1 MYSAN
6 SLTMEKIALLD
17 TLKTLSQQEDVLS
30 VAREVSE
37 LRSRFEDVVLEED
50 RQFQIK
56 QLEAQE
62 KGETV
67 EEQPED
73 LIRQE
78 FYNLY
83 GEFREKRN
91 TAQRERKETE
101 EANLRRKR
109 SLIDRL
115 KVVIEKEENIGAALT
130 AYKEIHEQWKEVG
143 DIPRDKRQDMQSEYS
158 RLLETFFYHIKIYR
172 ELREHDLHRNQQ
184 LKLDVIKRIQALAAV
199 ENIKD
204 VEQSIKALQNE
215 WDETGPIG
223 NEEWENIK
231 NLYWDAVRA
240 AYTRIQSFYDEK
252 RTEIAENLEKK
263 KSIAQR
269 AAELVEQVKA
279 EVPKDWKE
287 VTDLLIG
294 LQNEWKTIG
303 FGPRK
308 ENEEIW
314 KEFRAS
320 CDAFFETKKSFF
332 DTIRSQFD
340 GVAEKKQALIQKLE
354 AIKTSTEW
362 KATSEKIVALQK
374 EWKTLGNAGHK
385 FEQKLWKEFRAACD
399 HFFNAKQAHF
409 SEQDQ
414 ALAGNLTAKN
424 ELIEKIKTTVLPED
438 KKEAL
443 ALLRDFAPA
452 FNAIGF
458 VPMKEKD
465 NVFQAYREALNGHYE
480 KLKLEGAE
488 QDRMMFQAKMDTM
501 KASPNADK
509 ALAREKSDL
518 NEKMN
523 QLKSDILQY
532 ENNLG
537 FFAKSKGADALR
549 KEVENKIAAAHRKI
563 EDIKNKIKLL
573 ASN

>member
-1 MYSAN
+1 
-6 SLTMEKIALLD
+6 MEKIALLD

-37 LRSRFEDVVLEED
+37 LRSRFEDVVIEED

-62 KGETV
+62 RGETV

-78 FYNLY
+78 FYNVY

-143 DIPRDKRQDMQSEYS
+143 DIPRDKRQDLQSEYS

-184 LKLDVIKRIQALAAV
+184 LKLDVIKRIQALAGV

-215 WDETGPIG
+215 WDETGPVG
-223 NEEWENIK
+223 NDDWENIK

-240 AYTRIQSFYDEK
+240 VYTRIQSFYDEK

-279 EVPKDWKE
+279 EVPKDWKT
-287 VTDLLIG
+287 VTDALIG

-308 ENEEIW
+308 ENEDIW

-340 GVAEKKQALIQKLE
+340 EVAEKKQALIQKIE

-362 KATSEKIVALQK
+362 KSTTEKIVALQK

-424 ELIEKIKTTVLPED
+424 ELIEKIKSTVLPED

-443 ALLRDFAPA
+443 ALLRDFAAA

-488 QDRMMFQAKMDTM
+488 QDRMMFQAKMDTL

>member
-1 MYSAN
+1 
-6 SLTMEKIALLD
+6 MEKIALLD

-30 VAREVSE
+30 VTREVSE

-101 EANLRRKR
+101 EANLRCKR

-143 DIPRDKRQDMQSEYS
+143 DIPRDKRQDLQSEYS

-240 AYTRIQSFYDEK
+240 AYTRIQGFYDEK
-252 RTEIAENLEKK
+252 RTEIAENLAKK

-287 VTDLLIG
+287 VTDVLIG

-424 ELIEKIKTTVLPED
+424 ELIEKIKSTVLPED

-443 ALLRDFAPA
+443 ALLRDFAAA

-465 NVFQAYREALNGHYE
+465 NVFQAYREALYGHYE

-549 KEVENKIAAAHRKI
+549 KDVENKIAAAHRKI

>member
-1 MYSAN
+1 
-6 SLTMEKIALLD
+6 MEKVALLES
-17 TLKTLSQQEDVLS
+17 LKTLSQQEDVLS

-37 LRSRFEDVVLEED
+37 LRSRFEDVVIEED

-62 KGETV
+62 RGETV

-73 LIRQE
+73 LIRNE
-78 FYNLY
+78 FYTLY

-143 DIPRDKRQDMQSEYS
+143 DIPREKRQDLQSEYS

-184 LKLDVIKRIQALAAV
+184 LKLDVIKRIQALAGV

-279 EVPKDWKE
+279 EVPKDWKA
-287 VTDLLIG
+287 VTDVLIG

-308 ENEEIW
+308 ENEDIW

-362 KATSEKIVALQK
+362 KSATEKIVALQK

-399 HFFNAKQAHF
+399 HFFDAKQAHF
-409 SEQDQ
+409 SEQDK

-424 ELIEKIKTTVLPED
+424 ELIETIKSTVLPED

-443 ALLRDFAPA
+443 ALLRDFAAA

-509 ALAREKSDL
+509 AMAREKADL

-523 QLKSDILQY
+523 QLKADILQY

-573 ASN
+573 AAN

>member
-1 MYSAN
+1 
-6 SLTMEKIALLD
+6 MEKIALLD

-37 LRSRFEDVVLEED
+37 LRSRFEDVVIEED

-62 KGETV
+62 KGEIV

-78 FYNLY
+78 FYNVY

-143 DIPRDKRQDMQSEYS
+143 DIPRDKRQDLQSEYS

-184 LKLDVIKRIQALAAV
+184 LKLDVIKRIQELAGV

-215 WDETGPIG
+215 WDETGPVG
-223 NEEWENIK
+223 NDDWENIK

-240 AYTRIQSFYDEK
+240 VYTRIQSFYDEK

-279 EVPKDWKE
+279 EVPKDWKI
-287 VTDLLIG
+287 VTDVLIG

-308 ENEEIW
+308 ENEDIW

-340 GVAEKKQALIQKLE
+340 EVAEKKQALIQKIE

-443 ALLRDFAPA
+443 ALLRDFAAA

-488 QDRMMFQAKMDTM
+488 QDRMMFQAKMDTL

-549 KEVENKIAAAHRKI
+549 KEVENKIATAHRKI

>member
-1 MYSAN
+1 
-6 SLTMEKIALLD
+6 MEKVALLES
-17 TLKTLSQQEDVLS
+17 LKTLSQQEDVLS

-37 LRSRFEDVVLEED
+37 LRSRFEDVVIEED

-62 KGETV
+62 RGETV

-73 LIRQE
+73 LIRNE
-78 FYNLY
+78 FYTLY

-143 DIPRDKRQDMQSEYS
+143 DIPREKRQDLQSEYS

-184 LKLDVIKRIQALAAV
+184 LKLDVIKRIQALADV

-279 EVPKDWKE
+279 EVPKDWKA
-287 VTDLLIG
+287 VTDVLIG

-308 ENEEIW
+308 ENEDIW

-354 AIKTSTEW
+354 DIKTSTEW
-362 KATSEKIVALQK
+362 KSATEKIVALQK

-399 HFFNAKQAHF
+399 YFFDAKQAHF
-409 SEQDQ
+409 SEQDK

-424 ELIEKIKTTVLPED
+424 ELIETIKSTVLPED

-443 ALLRDFAPA
+443 ALLRDFAAA

-509 ALAREKSDL
+509 AMAREKADL

-549 KEVENKIAAAHRKI
+549 KEVENKIATAHRKI

-573 ASN
+573 AAN

>member
-1 MYSAN
+1 
-6 SLTMEKIALLD
+6 MEKVALLES
-17 TLKTLSQQEDVLS
+17 LKTLSQQEDVLS

-37 LRSRFEDVVLEED
+37 LRSRFEDVVIEED
-50 RQFQIK
+50 RQFQVK
-56 QLEAQE
+56 QLEAKEQ
-62 KGETV
+62 GETV

-73 LIRQE
+73 LIRNE
-78 FYNLY
+78 FYTLY

-143 DIPRDKRQDMQSEYS
+143 DIPREKRQDLQSEYS

-184 LKLDVIKRIQALAAV
+184 LKLDVIKRIQALADV

-279 EVPKDWKE
+279 EVPKDWKA
-287 VTDLLIG
+287 VTDVLIG

-308 ENEEIW
+308 ENEDIW

-354 AIKTSTEW
+354 DIKTSTEW
-362 KATSEKIVALQK
+362 KSATEKIVALQK

-399 HFFNAKQAHF
+399 HFFDAKQAHF
-409 SEQDQ
+409 SEQDK

-424 ELIEKIKTTVLPED
+424 ELIETIKSTVLPED

-443 ALLRDFAPA
+443 ALLRDFAAA

-509 ALAREKSDL
+509 AMAREKADL

-523 QLKSDILQY
+523 QLKADILQY

-573 ASN
+573 AAN

>member
-1 MYSAN
+1 
-6 SLTMEKIALLD
+6 MEKVALLES
-17 TLKTLSQQEDVLS
+17 LKTLSQQEDVLS

-37 LRSRFEDVVLEED
+37 LRSRFEDVVIEED

-62 KGETV
+62 RGETV

-73 LIRQE
+73 LIRNE
-78 FYNLY
+78 FYTLY

-143 DIPRDKRQDMQSEYS
+143 DIPREKRQDLQSEYS

-184 LKLDVIKRIQALAAV
+184 LKLDVIKRIQALADV

-279 EVPKDWKE
+279 EVPKDWKA
-287 VTDLLIG
+287 VTDVLIG

-308 ENEEIW
+308 ENEDIW

-362 KATSEKIVALQK
+362 KSATEKIVALQK

-399 HFFNAKQAHF
+399 YFFDAKQAHF
-409 SEQDQ
+409 SEQDK

-424 ELIEKIKTTVLPED
+424 ELIETIKSTVLPED

-443 ALLRDFAPA
+443 ALLRDFAAA

-465 NVFQAYREALNGHYE
+465 HVFQAYREALNGHYE

-509 ALAREKSDL
+509 AMAREKADL

-523 QLKSDILQY
+523 QLKADILQY

-573 ASN
+573 AAN

>member
-1 MYSAN
+1 
-6 SLTMEKIALLD
+6 MEKIALLD

-37 LRSRFEDVVLEED
+37 LRSRFEDVIIEED

-62 KGETV
+62 RGETV
-67 EEQPED
+67 EEQLED

-78 FYNLY
+78 FYNVY

-252 RTEIAENLEKK
+252 RTEIAENLAKK
-263 KSIAQR
+263 KSIHQSLLSNLW
-269 AAELVEQVKA
+269 EL
-279 EVPKDWKE
+279 
-287 VTDLLIG
+287 LL
-294 LQNEWKTIG
+294 
-303 FGPRK
+303 
-308 ENEEIW
+308 
-314 KEFRAS
+314 
-320 CDAFFETKKSFF
+320 
-332 DTIRSQFD
+332 
-340 GVAEKKQALIQKLE
+340 
-354 AIKTSTEW
+354 
-362 KATSEKIVALQK
+362 
-374 EWKTLGNAGHK
+374 
-385 FEQKLWKEFRAACD
+385 
-399 HFFNAKQAHF
+399 
-409 SEQDQ
+409 
-414 ALAGNLTAKN
+414 
-424 ELIEKIKTTVLPED
+424 
-438 KKEAL
+438 
-443 ALLRDFAPA
+443 
-452 FNAIGF
+452 
-458 VPMKEKD
+458 
-465 NVFQAYREALNGHYE
+465 
-480 KLKLEGAE
+480 
-488 QDRMMFQAKMDTM
+488 
-501 KASPNADK
+501 
-509 ALAREKSDL
+509 
-518 NEKMN
+518 
-523 QLKSDILQY
+523 
-532 ENNLG
+532 
-537 FFAKSKGADALR
+537 
-549 KEVENKIAAAHRKI
+549 
-563 EDIKNKIKLL
+563 
-573 ASN
+573 

>member
-1 MYSAN
+1 
-6 SLTMEKIALLD
+6 MEKVALLEF
-17 TLKTLSQQEDVLS
+17 LKTLSQQEDVLS

-37 LRSRFEDVVLEED
+37 LRSRFEDVVIEED

-62 KGETV
+62 RGETV

-73 LIRQE
+73 LIRNE
-78 FYNLY
+78 FYTLY

-143 DIPRDKRQDMQSEYS
+143 DIPREKRQDLQSEYS

-184 LKLDVIKRIQALAAV
+184 LKLDVIKRIQALADV

-252 RTEIAENLEKK
+252 RIEIAENLEKK

-279 EVPKDWKE
+279 EVPKDWKA
-287 VTDLLIG
+287 VTDVLIG

-308 ENEEIW
+308 ENEDIW

-354 AIKTSTEW
+354 DIKTSTEW
-362 KATSEKIVALQK
+362 KSATEKIVALQK

-399 HFFNAKQAHF
+399 YFFDAKQAHF
-409 SEQDQ
+409 SEQDK

-424 ELIEKIKTTVLPED
+424 ELIETIKSTVLPED

-443 ALLRDFAPA
+443 ALLRDFAAA

-509 ALAREKSDL
+509 AMAREKADL

-523 QLKSDILQY
+523 QLKADILQY

-549 KEVENKIAAAHRKI
+549 KEVENKIATAHRKI

-573 ASN
+573 AAN

>member
-1 MYSAN
+1 
-6 SLTMEKIALLD
+6 MEKVALLES
-17 TLKTLSQQEDVLS
+17 LKTLSQQEDVLS

-37 LRSRFEDVVLEED
+37 LRSRFEDVVIEED

-62 KGETV
+62 RGETV

-73 LIRQE
+73 LIRNE
-78 FYNLY
+78 FYTLY

-143 DIPRDKRQDMQSEYS
+143 DIPREKRQDLQSEYS

-184 LKLDVIKRIQALAAV
+184 LKLDVIKRIQALAGV

-279 EVPKDWKE
+279 EVPKDWKA
-287 VTDLLIG
+287 VTDVLIG

-308 ENEEIW
+308 ENEDIW

-332 DTIRSQFD
+332 DTIRSEFD
-340 GVAEKKQALIQKLE
+340 GVAEKKQALILKLE

-362 KATSEKIVALQK
+362 KSATEKIVALQK

-385 FEQKLWKEFRAACD
+385 FEQKLWKEFRSACD
-399 HFFNAKQAHF
+399 HFFDAKQAHF
-409 SEQDQ
+409 SEQDK

-424 ELIEKIKTTVLPED
+424 ELIETIKSTVLPED

-443 ALLRDFAPA
+443 ALLRDFAAA

-509 ALAREKSDL
+509 AMAREKADL

-573 ASN
+573 AAN

>member
-1 MYSAN
+1 
-6 SLTMEKIALLD
+6 MEKVALLES
-17 TLKTLSQQEDVLS
+17 LKTLSQQEDVLS

-37 LRSRFEDVVLEED
+37 LRSRFEDVVIEED

-62 KGETV
+62 RGETV

-73 LIRQE
+73 LIRNE
-78 FYNLY
+78 FYTLY

-143 DIPRDKRQDMQSEYS
+143 DIPREKRQDLQSEYS

-184 LKLDVIKRIQALAAV
+184 LKLDVIKRIQALADV

-279 EVPKDWKE
+279 EVPKDWKA
-287 VTDLLIG
+287 VTDVLIG
-294 LQNEWKTIG
+294 LQNEWKTIS

-308 ENEEIW
+308 ENEDIW

-354 AIKTSTEW
+354 DIKTSTEW
-362 KATSEKIVALQK
+362 KSATEKIVSLQK

-399 HFFNAKQAHF
+399 HFFDAKQAHF
-409 SEQDQ
+409 SEQDK

-424 ELIEKIKTTVLPED
+424 ELIETIKSTVLPED

-443 ALLRDFAPA
+443 ALLRDFAAA

-509 ALAREKSDL
+509 AMAREKADL

-523 QLKSDILQY
+523 QLKADILQY

-573 ASN
+573 AAN

>member
-1 MYSAN
+1 
-6 SLTMEKIALLD
+6 MEKVALLES
-17 TLKTLSQQEDVLS
+17 LKTLSQQEDVLS

-37 LRSRFEDVVLEED
+37 LRSRFEDVVIEED

-62 KGETV
+62 RGETV

-73 LIRQE
+73 LIRNE
-78 FYNLY
+78 FYTLY

-143 DIPRDKRQDMQSEYS
+143 DIPREKRQDLQSEYS

-184 LKLDVIKRIQALAAV
+184 LKLDVIKRIQALAGV

-279 EVPKDWKE
+279 EVPKDWKA
-287 VTDLLIG
+287 VTDVLIG

-308 ENEEIW
+308 ENEDIW

-332 DTIRSQFD
+332 DTIRSEFD
-340 GVAEKKQALIQKLE
+340 GVAEKKQALILKLE

-362 KATSEKIVALQK
+362 KSATEKIVALQK

-399 HFFNAKQAHF
+399 HFFDAKQAHF
-409 SEQDQ
+409 SEQDK

-424 ELIEKIKTTVLPED
+424 ELIETIKSTVLPED

-443 ALLRDFAPA
+443 ALLRDFAAA

-458 VPMKEKD
+458 VPMNEKD

-509 ALAREKSDL
+509 AMAREKADL

-573 ASN
+573 AAN

>member
-1 MYSAN
+1 
-6 SLTMEKIALLD
+6 MEKVALLES
-17 TLKTLSQQEDVLS
+17 LKTLSQQEDVLS

-37 LRSRFEDVVLEED
+37 LRSRFEDVVIEED

-62 KGETV
+62 RGETV

-73 LIRQE
+73 LIRNE
-78 FYNLY
+78 FYSLY
-83 GEFREKRN
+83 GEFLEKRN

-143 DIPRDKRQDMQSEYS
+143 DIPREKRQDLQSEYS

-184 LKLDVIKRIQALAAV
+184 LKLDVIKRIQALAGV

-204 VEQSIKALQNE
+204 LEQSIKALQNE
-215 WDETGPIG
+215 WDETGPVG
-223 NEEWENIK
+223 NEDWENIK

-279 EVPKDWKE
+279 EVPKDWKA
-287 VTDLLIG
+287 VTDVLIG

-308 ENEEIW
+308 ENEDIW

-320 CDAFFETKKSFF
+320 CDAFFEAKKSFF

-354 AIKTSTEW
+354 DIKTSTEW
-362 KATSEKIVALQK
+362 KSATEKIVALQK

-399 HFFNAKQAHF
+399 YFFDAKQAHF
-409 SEQDQ
+409 SEQDK

-424 ELIEKIKTTVLPED
+424 ELIETIKSTVLPED

-443 ALLRDFAPA
+443 ALLRDFAAA

-509 ALAREKSDL
+509 VMAREKADL

-523 QLKSDILQY
+523 QLKADILQY

-573 ASN
+573 AAN

>member
-1 MYSAN
+1 
-6 SLTMEKIALLD
+6 MEKVALLES
-17 TLKTLSQQEDVLS
+17 LKTLSQQEDVLS

-37 LRSRFEDVVLEED
+37 LRSRFEDVVIEED

-62 KGETV
+62 RGETV

-73 LIRQE
+73 LIRNE
-78 FYNLY
+78 FYSLY

-143 DIPRDKRQDMQSEYS
+143 DIPREKRQDLQSEYS

-184 LKLDVIKRIQALAAV
+184 LKLDVIKRIQALADV

-223 NEEWENIK
+223 NDEWENIK

-279 EVPKDWKE
+279 EVPKDWKA
-287 VTDLLIG
+287 VTDVLIG

-308 ENEEIW
+308 ENEDIW

-354 AIKTSTEW
+354 DIKTSTEW
-362 KATSEKIVALQK
+362 KSATEKIVALQK

-399 HFFNAKQAHF
+399 HFFDAKQAHF
-409 SEQDQ
+409 SEQDK

-424 ELIEKIKTTVLPED
+424 ELIETIKSTVLPED

-443 ALLRDFAPA
+443 ALLRDFAAA

-509 ALAREKSDL
+509 AMAREKADL

-523 QLKSDILQY
+523 KLKADILQY

-573 ASN
+573 AAN

>member
-1 MYSAN
+1 
-6 SLTMEKIALLD
+6 MEKVALLES
-17 TLKTLSQQEDVLS
+17 LKTLSQQEDVLS

-37 LRSRFEDVVLEED
+37 LRSRFEDVVIEED
-50 RQFQIK
+50 RQFQVK
-56 QLEAQE
+56 QLEAKEQ
-62 KGETV
+62 GETV

-73 LIRQE
+73 LIRNE
-78 FYNLY
+78 FYTLY

-143 DIPRDKRQDMQSEYS
+143 DIPREKRQDLQSEYS

-184 LKLDVIKRIQALAAV
+184 LKLDVIKRIQALAGV

-223 NEEWENIK
+223 NDEWENIK

-279 EVPKDWKE
+279 EVPKDWKA
-287 VTDLLIG
+287 VTDVLIG

-308 ENEEIW
+308 ENEDIW

-354 AIKTSTEW
+354 TIKTSTEW
-362 KATSEKIVALQK
+362 KSASEKIVALQK

-399 HFFNAKQAHF
+399 HFFDAKQTHF
-409 SEQDQ
+409 SEQDK
-414 ALAGNLTAKN
+414 ALAGNLTAKQ

-443 ALLRDFAPA
+443 ALLRDFAAA
-452 FNAIGF
+452 FNEIGF

-465 NVFQAYREALNGHYE
+465 NVFQAYKEALDGHYQ
-480 KLKLEGAE
+480 KLKLDGAE
-488 QDRMMFQAKMDTM
+488 KDRVFFQAKMDTM

-509 ALAREKSDL
+509 AMAREKADL

-549 KEVENKIAAAHRKI
+549 KEVENKIAATHKKI
-563 EDIKNKIKLL
+563 EDIKTKIKLL
-573 ASN
+573 AAN

>member
-1 MYSAN
+1 
-6 SLTMEKIALLD
+6 MEKVALLES
-17 TLKTLSQQEDVLS
+17 LKTLSQQEDVLS

-37 LRSRFEDVVLEED
+37 LRSRFEDVVIEED

-62 KGETV
+62 RGETV

-73 LIRQE
+73 LIRNE
-78 FYNLY
+78 FYTLY

-143 DIPRDKRQDMQSEYS
+143 DIPREKRQDLQSEYS

-184 LKLDVIKRIQALAAV
+184 LKLDVIKRIQALAGV

-223 NEEWENIK
+223 NDEWENIK

-279 EVPKDWKE
+279 EVPKDWKA
-287 VTDLLIG
+287 VTDVLIG

-308 ENEEIW
+308 ENEDIW

-354 AIKTSTEW
+354 DIKTSTEW
-362 KATSEKIVALQK
+362 KSATEKIVALQK

-399 HFFNAKQAHF
+399 HFFDAKQAHF
-409 SEQDQ
+409 SEQDK

-424 ELIEKIKTTVLPED
+424 ELIETIKSTVLPED

-443 ALLRDFAPA
+443 ALLRDFAAA

-509 ALAREKSDL
+509 AMAREKADL

-523 QLKSDILQY
+523 QLKADILQY

-573 ASN
+573 AAN

>member
-1 MYSAN
+1 
-6 SLTMEKIALLD
+6 MEKVALLES
-17 TLKTLSQQEDVLS
+17 LKTLSQQEDVLS

-37 LRSRFEDVVLEED
+37 LRSRFEDVVIEED

-62 KGETV
+62 RGETV

-73 LIRQE
+73 LIRNE
-78 FYNLY
+78 FYTLY

-143 DIPRDKRQDMQSEYS
+143 DIPREKRQDLQSEYS

-184 LKLDVIKRIQALAAV
+184 LKLDVIKRIQALADV

-279 EVPKDWKE
+279 EVPKDWKA
-287 VTDLLIG
+287 VTDVLIG

-308 ENEEIW
+308 ENEDIW

-354 AIKTSTEW
+354 DIKTSTEW
-362 KATSEKIVALQK
+362 KSATEKIVALQK

-399 HFFNAKQAHF
+399 HFFDAKQAHF
-409 SEQDQ
+409 SEQDK

-424 ELIEKIKTTVLPED
+424 QLIETIKSTVLPED

-443 ALLRDFAPA
+443 ALLRDFAAA

-509 ALAREKSDL
+509 AMAREKADL

-523 QLKSDILQY
+523 QLKADILQY

-573 ASN
+573 AAN

>member
-1 MYSAN
+1 
-6 SLTMEKIALLD
+6 MEKIALLD

-37 LRSRFEDVVLEED
+37 LRSRFEDVIIEED

-62 KGETV
+62 RGETA

-78 FYNLY
+78 FYNVY

-184 LKLDVIKRIQALAAV
+184 LKLDVIKRIQALAGV

-443 ALLRDFAPA
+443 ALLRDFAAA

-523 QLKSDILQY
+523 QLKSDILHY

>member
-1 MYSAN
+1 
-6 SLTMEKIALLD
+6 MEKVALLES
-17 TLKTLSQQEDVLS
+17 LKTLSQQEDVLS

-37 LRSRFEDVVLEED
+37 LRSRFEDVVIEED

-62 KGETV
+62 RGETV

-73 LIRQE
+73 LIRNE
-78 FYNLY
+78 FYTLY

-115 KVVIEKEENIGAALT
+115 KVVIEKEENIGVALT

-143 DIPRDKRQDMQSEYS
+143 DVPREKRQDLQSEYS

-184 LKLDVIKRIQALAAV
+184 LKLDVIKRIQALAGV

-279 EVPKDWKE
+279 EVPKDWKA
-287 VTDLLIG
+287 VTDVLIG

-308 ENEEIW
+308 ENEDIW

-354 AIKTSTEW
+354 TIKTSTEW
-362 KATSEKIVALQK
+362 KSATEKIVALQK

-399 HFFNAKQAHF
+399 YFFDAKQAHF
-409 SEQDQ
+409 SEQDK

-424 ELIEKIKTTVLPED
+424 ELIETIKSTVLPED

-443 ALLRDFAPA
+443 ALLRDFATA

-488 QDRMMFQAKMDTM
+488 QDSMMFQAKMDTM

-509 ALAREKSDL
+509 AMAREKADL

-523 QLKSDILQY
+523 QLKADILQY

-573 ASN
+573 AAN

>member
-1 MYSAN
+1 
-6 SLTMEKIALLD
+6 MEKVALLES
-17 TLKTLSQQEDVLS
+17 LKTLSQQEDVLS

-37 LRSRFEDVVLEED
+37 LRSRFEDVVIEED

-62 KGETV
+62 RGETV

-73 LIRQE
+73 LIRNE
-78 FYNLY
+78 FYTLY

-143 DIPRDKRQDMQSEYS
+143 DIPREKRQDLQSEYS

-184 LKLDVIKRIQALAAV
+184 LKLDVIKRIQALAGV

-279 EVPKDWKE
+279 EVPKDWKA
-287 VTDLLIG
+287 VTDVLIG

-308 ENEEIW
+308 ENEDIW

-332 DTIRSQFD
+332 DTIRSEFD

-354 AIKTSTEW
+354 DIKTSTEW
-362 KATSEKIVALQK
+362 KSATEKIVALQK

-399 HFFNAKQAHF
+399 HFFDAKQAHF
-409 SEQDQ
+409 SEQDK

-424 ELIEKIKTTVLPED
+424 ELIETIKSTVLPED

-443 ALLRDFAPA
+443 ALLRDFAAA

-509 ALAREKSDL
+509 AMAREKADL

-573 ASN
+573 AAN

>member
-1 MYSAN
+1 
-6 SLTMEKIALLD
+6 
-17 TLKTLSQQEDVLS
+17 LSQQEDVLS

-252 RTEIAENLEKK
+252 RTEIAENLAKK

-362 KATSEKIVALQK
+362 KATSEKIVSLQK

-443 ALLRDFAPA
+443 ALLRDFAAA

>member
-1 MYSAN
+1 
-6 SLTMEKIALLD
+6 MEKIALLD

-78 FYNLY
+78 FYSLY

-184 LKLDVIKRIQALAAV
+184 LKLAVINRIQALAAV

-279 EVPKDWKE
+279 EIPKDWKT
-287 VTDLLIG
+287 VTDGLIA

-308 ENEEIW
+308 ENEDVW

-332 DTIRSQFD
+332 DTIRSEFD
-340 GVAEKKQALIQKLE
+340 GIAAKKQALIQRLE
-354 AIKTSTEW
+354 TLKTSTEW
-362 KATSEKIVALQK
+362 KATSEKIVAIQK
-374 EWKTLGNAGHK
+374 EWKTLGSAGHK

-399 HFFNAKQAHF
+399 HFFNAKQAYF

-424 ELIEKIKTTVLPED
+424 ELTAKITATILPTD

-443 ALLRDFAPA
+443 ALLRDFAA
-452 FNAIGF
+452 EFNAIGF

-465 NVFQAYREALNGHYE
+465 AVYNAYREALNSHYE
-480 KLKLEGAE
+480 ALKLEGAE
-488 QDRMMFQAKMDTM
+488 QDRVFFQAKMDTM

-549 KEVENKIAAAHRKI
+549 KEVENKIAAAHGKI

-573 ASN
+573 ALN

>member
-1 MYSAN
+1 
-6 SLTMEKIALLD
+6 MEKVALLES
-17 TLKTLSQQEDVLS
+17 LKTLSQQEDVLS

-37 LRSRFEDVVLEED
+37 LRSRFEDVVIEED

-62 KGETV
+62 RGETL

-73 LIRQE
+73 LIRNE
-78 FYNLY
+78 FYSLY

-143 DIPRDKRQDMQSEYS
+143 DIPREKRQDLQSEYS

-184 LKLDVIKRIQALAAV
+184 LKLDVIKRIQALADV

-279 EVPKDWKE
+279 EVPKDWKA
-287 VTDLLIG
+287 VTDVLIG

-308 ENEEIW
+308 ENEDIW

-354 AIKTSTEW
+354 TIKTSTEW
-362 KATSEKIVALQK
+362 KSATEKIVSLQK

-399 HFFNAKQAHF
+399 YFFDAKQAHF
-409 SEQDQ
+409 SEQDK

-424 ELIEKIKTTVLPED
+424 ELIETIKSTVLPED

-443 ALLRDFAPA
+443 ALLRDFAAA

-509 ALAREKSDL
+509 AMAREKADL

-523 QLKSDILQY
+523 QLKTDILQY

-573 ASN
+573 AAN

>member
-1 MYSAN
+1 
-6 SLTMEKIALLD
+6 MEKVALLES
-17 TLKTLSQQEDVLS
+17 LKTLSQQEDVLS

-37 LRSRFEDVVLEED
+37 LRSRFEDVVIEED

-62 KGETV
+62 RGETV

-73 LIRQE
+73 LIRNE
-78 FYNLY
+78 FYTLY

-143 DIPRDKRQDMQSEYS
+143 DIPREKRQDLQSEYS

-184 LKLDVIKRIQALAAV
+184 LKLDVIKRIQALADV

-215 WDETGPIG
+215 WDETGPVG
-223 NEEWENIK
+223 NEDWENIK

-279 EVPKDWKE
+279 EVPKDWKA
-287 VTDLLIG
+287 VTDVLIG

-308 ENEEIW
+308 ENEDIW

-354 AIKTSTEW
+354 DIKTSTEW
-362 KATSEKIVALQK
+362 KSATEKIVALQK

-399 HFFNAKQAHF
+399 HFFDAKQAHF
-409 SEQDQ
+409 SEQDK

-424 ELIEKIKTTVLPED
+424 ELIETIKSTVLPED

-443 ALLRDFAPA
+443 ALLRDFAAA

-509 ALAREKSDL
+509 AMAREKADL

-523 QLKSDILQY
+523 QLKADILQY

-573 ASN
+573 AAN

>member
-1 MYSAN
+1 
-6 SLTMEKIALLD
+6 MEKVALLES
-17 TLKTLSQQEDVLS
+17 LKTLSQQEDVLS

-37 LRSRFEDVVLEED
+37 LRSRFEDVVIEED

-62 KGETV
+62 RGETV

-73 LIRQE
+73 LIRNE
-78 FYNLY
+78 FYTLY

-143 DIPRDKRQDMQSEYS
+143 DIPREKRQDLQSEYS

-184 LKLDVIKRIQALAAV
+184 LKLDVIKRIQALADV

-279 EVPKDWKE
+279 EVPKDWKA
-287 VTDLLIG
+287 VTDVLIG

-308 ENEEIW
+308 ENEDIW

-362 KATSEKIVALQK
+362 KSATEKIVALQK

-399 HFFNAKQAHF
+399 YFFDAKQAHF
-409 SEQDQ
+409 SEQDK

-424 ELIEKIKTTVLPED
+424 ELIETIKSTILPED

-443 ALLRDFAPA
+443 ALLRDFAAA

-509 ALAREKSDL
+509 AMAREKADL

-523 QLKSDILQY
+523 QLKADILQY

-573 ASN
+573 AAN

>member
-1 MYSAN
+1 
-6 SLTMEKIALLD
+6 MEKVALLES
-17 TLKTLSQQEDVLS
+17 LKTLSQQEDVLS

-37 LRSRFEDVVLEED
+37 LRSRFEDVVIEED

-62 KGETV
+62 RGETV

-73 LIRQE
+73 LIRNE
-78 FYNLY
+78 FYTLY

-143 DIPRDKRQDMQSEYS
+143 DIPREKRQDLQSEYS

-184 LKLDVIKRIQALAAV
+184 LKLDVIKRIQALADV

-252 RTEIAENLEKK
+252 RIEIAENLEKK

-279 EVPKDWKE
+279 EVPKDWKA
-287 VTDLLIG
+287 VTDVLIG

-308 ENEEIW
+308 ENEDIW

-354 AIKTSTEW
+354 DIKTSTEW
-362 KATSEKIVALQK
+362 KSATEKIVALQK

-399 HFFNAKQAHF
+399 YFFDAKQAHF
-409 SEQDQ
+409 SEQDK

-424 ELIEKIKTTVLPED
+424 ELIETIKSTVLPED

-443 ALLRDFAPA
+443 ALLRDFAAA

-509 ALAREKSDL
+509 AMAREKADL

-549 KEVENKIAAAHRKI
+549 KEVENKIATAHRKI

-573 ASN
+573 AAN

>member
-1 MYSAN
+1 
-6 SLTMEKIALLD
+6 MEKIALLD

-443 ALLRDFAPA
+443 ALLRDFAAA

>member
-1 MYSAN
+1 
-6 SLTMEKIALLD
+6 MEKVALLES
-17 TLKTLSQQEDVLS
+17 LKTLSQQEDVLS

-37 LRSRFEDVVLEED
+37 LRSRFEDVVIEED

-62 KGETV
+62 RGETV

-73 LIRQE
+73 LIRNE
-78 FYNLY
+78 FYSLY

-143 DIPRDKRQDMQSEYS
+143 DIPREKRQDLQSEYS

-184 LKLDVIKRIQALAAV
+184 LKLDVIKRIQALVGV

-279 EVPKDWKE
+279 EVPKDWKA
-287 VTDLLIG
+287 VTDVLIG

-308 ENEEIW
+308 ENEDIW

-354 AIKTSTEW
+354 DIKTSTEW
-362 KATSEKIVALQK
+362 KSATEKIVALQK

-399 HFFNAKQAHF
+399 HFFDAKQAHF
-409 SEQDQ
+409 SEQDK

-424 ELIEKIKTTVLPED
+424 ELIETIKSTVLPED

-443 ALLRDFAPA
+443 ALLRDFAAA

-509 ALAREKSDL
+509 AMAREKADL

-523 QLKSDILQY
+523 QLKADILQY

-573 ASN
+573 AAN

>member
-1 MYSAN
+1 
-6 SLTMEKIALLD
+6 MEKVALLES
-17 TLKTLSQQEDVLS
+17 LKTLSQQEDVLS

-37 LRSRFEDVVLEED
+37 LRSRFEDVVIEED

-62 KGETV
+62 RGETV

-73 LIRQE
+73 LIRNE
-78 FYNLY
+78 FYTLY

-143 DIPRDKRQDMQSEYS
+143 DIPREKRQDLQSEYS

-184 LKLDVIKRIQALAAV
+184 LKLDVIKRIQALADV

-252 RTEIAENLEKK
+252 RIEIAENLEKK

-279 EVPKDWKE
+279 EVPKDWKA
-287 VTDLLIG
+287 VTDVLIG

-308 ENEEIW
+308 ENEDIW

-354 AIKTSTEW
+354 DIKTSTEW
-362 KATSEKIVALQK
+362 KSATEKIVALQK

-399 HFFNAKQAHF
+399 YFFDAKQAHF
-409 SEQDQ
+409 SEQDK

-424 ELIEKIKTTVLPED
+424 ELIETIKSTVLPED

-443 ALLRDFAPA
+443 ALLRDFAAA

-509 ALAREKSDL
+509 AMAREKADL

-523 QLKSDILQY
+523 QLKADILQY

-549 KEVENKIAAAHRKI
+549 KEVENKIATAHRKI

-573 ASN
+573 AAN

>member
-1 MYSAN
+1 
-6 SLTMEKIALLD
+6 MEKVALLES
-17 TLKTLSQQEDVLS
+17 LKTLSQQEDVLS

-37 LRSRFEDVVLEED
+37 LRSRFEDVVIEED

-62 KGETV
+62 RGETV

-73 LIRQE
+73 LIRNE
-78 FYNLY
+78 FYTLY

-143 DIPRDKRQDMQSEYS
+143 DIPREKRLDLQSEYS

-184 LKLDVIKRIQALAAV
+184 LKLDVIKRIQALAGV

-279 EVPKDWKE
+279 EVPKDWKA
-287 VTDLLIG
+287 VTDVLIG

-308 ENEEIW
+308 ENEDIW

-332 DTIRSQFD
+332 DTIRSEFD

-354 AIKTSTEW
+354 DIKTSTEW
-362 KATSEKIVALQK
+362 KSATEKIVALQK

-399 HFFNAKQAHF
+399 HFFDAKQAHF
-409 SEQDQ
+409 SEQDK

-424 ELIEKIKTTVLPED
+424 ELIETIKSTVLPED

-443 ALLRDFAPA
+443 ALLRDFAAA

-509 ALAREKSDL
+509 AMAREKADL

-573 ASN
+573 AAN

>member
-1 MYSAN
+1 
-6 SLTMEKIALLD
+6 MEKVALLES
-17 TLKTLSQQEDVLS
+17 LKTLSQQEDVLS

-37 LRSRFEDVVLEED
+37 LRSRFEDVVIEED

-62 KGETV
+62 RGETV

-73 LIRQE
+73 LIRNE
-78 FYNLY
+78 FYTLY

-143 DIPRDKRQDMQSEYS
+143 DIPREKRQDLQSEYS

-184 LKLDVIKRIQALAAV
+184 LKLDVIKRIQALADV

-279 EVPKDWKE
+279 EVPKDWKA
-287 VTDLLIG
+287 VTDVLIG

-308 ENEEIW
+308 ENEDIW

-354 AIKTSTEW
+354 DIKTSTEW
-362 KATSEKIVALQK
+362 KSATEKIVALQK

-409 SEQDQ
+409 SEQDK

-424 ELIEKIKTTVLPED
+424 ELIETIKSTVLPED

-443 ALLRDFAPA
+443 ALLRDFAAA

-509 ALAREKSDL
+509 AMAREKADL

-523 QLKSDILQY
+523 QLKADILQY

-573 ASN
+573 AAN

>member
-1 MYSAN
+1 
-6 SLTMEKIALLD
+6 MEKVALLES
-17 TLKTLSQQEDVLS
+17 LKTLSQQEDVLS

-37 LRSRFEDVVLEED
+37 LRSRFEDVVIEED

-62 KGETV
+62 RGETV

-73 LIRQE
+73 LIRNE
-78 FYNLY
+78 FYTLY

-101 EANLRRKR
+101 EVNLRRKR

-143 DIPRDKRQDMQSEYS
+143 DIPREKRQDLQSEYS

-184 LKLDVIKRIQALAAV
+184 LKLDVIKRIQALADV

-279 EVPKDWKE
+279 EVPKDWKA
-287 VTDLLIG
+287 VTDVLIG

-308 ENEEIW
+308 ENEDIW

-354 AIKTSTEW
+354 DIKTSTEW
-362 KATSEKIVALQK
+362 KSATEKIVALQK

-399 HFFNAKQAHF
+399 YFFDAKQAHF
-409 SEQDQ
+409 SEQDK

-424 ELIEKIKTTVLPED
+424 ELIETIKSTVLPED

-443 ALLRDFAPA
+443 ALLRDFAAA

-509 ALAREKSDL
+509 AMAREKADL

-523 QLKSDILQY
+523 QLKADILQY

-573 ASN
+573 AAN

>member
-1 MYSAN
+1 
-6 SLTMEKIALLD
+6 MEKVALLES
-17 TLKTLSQQEDVLS
+17 LKTLSQQEDVLS

-37 LRSRFEDVVLEED
+37 LRSRFEDVVIEED

-62 KGETV
+62 RGETV

-73 LIRQE
+73 LIRNE
-78 FYNLY
+78 FYTLY

-143 DIPRDKRQDMQSEYS
+143 DIPREKRQDLQSEYS

-184 LKLDVIKRIQALAAV
+184 LKLDVIKRIQALAGV

-279 EVPKDWKE
+279 EVPKDWKA
-287 VTDLLIG
+287 VTDVLIG

-308 ENEEIW
+308 ENEDIW

-362 KATSEKIVALQK
+362 KSATEKIVALQK

-385 FEQKLWKEFRAACD
+385 YEQKLWKEFRAACD
-399 HFFNAKQAHF
+399 YFFDAKQAHF
-409 SEQDQ
+409 SEQDK

-424 ELIEKIKTTVLPED
+424 ELIETIKSTVLPED

-443 ALLRDFAPA
+443 ALLRDFAAA

-509 ALAREKSDL
+509 AMAREKADL

-523 QLKSDILQY
+523 QLKADILQY

-573 ASN
+573 AAN

>member
-1 MYSAN
+1 
-6 SLTMEKIALLD
+6 MEKIALLD
-17 TLKTLSQQEDVLS
+17 TLKSLSQQEDVLS

-37 LRSRFEDVVLEED
+37 LRSRFEDVVIEED

-62 KGETV
+62 RGETV

-78 FYNLY
+78 FYNVY

-143 DIPRDKRQDMQSEYS
+143 DIPRDKRQDVQSEYS

-240 AYTRIQSFYDEK
+240 AYTRIQGFYDEK
-252 RTEIAENLEKK
+252 RTEIAENLAKK

-362 KATSEKIVALQK
+362 KTTSEKIVSLQK

-443 ALLRDFAPA
+443 ALLRDFAAA

-509 ALAREKSDL
+509 AMAREKSDL

>member
-1 MYSAN
+1 
-6 SLTMEKIALLD
+6 MEKVALLES
-17 TLKTLSQQEDVLS
+17 LKTLSQQEDVLS

-37 LRSRFEDVVLEED
+37 LRSRFEDVVIEED

-62 KGETV
+62 RGETV

-73 LIRQE
+73 LIRNE
-78 FYNLY
+78 FYTLY

-143 DIPRDKRQDMQSEYS
+143 DIPREKRQDLQSEYS

-184 LKLDVIKRIQALAAV
+184 LKLDVIKRIQALADV

-204 VEQSIKALQNE
+204 IEQSIKALQNE

-279 EVPKDWKE
+279 EVPKDWKA
-287 VTDLLIG
+287 VTDVLIG

-308 ENEEIW
+308 ENEDIW

-354 AIKTSTEW
+354 DIKTSTEW
-362 KATSEKIVALQK
+362 KSATEKIVALQK

-399 HFFNAKQAHF
+399 HFFDAKQAHF
-409 SEQDQ
+409 SEQDK

-424 ELIEKIKTTVLPED
+424 ELIETIKSTVLPED

-443 ALLRDFAPA
+443 ALLRDFAAA

-509 ALAREKSDL
+509 AMAREKADL

-523 QLKSDILQY
+523 QLKADILQY

-573 ASN
+573 AAN

>member
-1 MYSAN
+1 
-6 SLTMEKIALLD
+6 MEKVALLES
-17 TLKTLSQQEDVLS
+17 LKTLSQQEDVLS

-37 LRSRFEDVVLEED
+37 LRSRFEDVVIEED

-62 KGETV
+62 RGETV

-73 LIRQE
+73 LIRNE
-78 FYNLY
+78 FYTLY

-143 DIPRDKRQDMQSEYS
+143 DIPREKRQDLQSEYS

-184 LKLDVIKRIQALAAV
+184 LKLDVIKRIQALAGV

-279 EVPKDWKE
+279 EVPKDWKA
-287 VTDLLIG
+287 VTDVLIG

-308 ENEEIW
+308 ENEDIW

-362 KATSEKIVALQK
+362 KSATEKIVALQK

-399 HFFNAKQAHF
+399 HFFDAKQAHF
-409 SEQDQ
+409 SEQDK

-424 ELIEKIKTTVLPED
+424 ELIETIKSTVLPED

-443 ALLRDFAPA
+443 ALLRDFAAA

-458 VPMKEKD
+458 VPMNEKD

-509 ALAREKSDL
+509 AMAREKADL

-573 ASN
+573 AAN

>member
-1 MYSAN
+1 
-6 SLTMEKIALLD
+6 MEKIALLD

-37 LRSRFEDVVLEED
+37 LRSRFEDVIIEED

-62 KGETV
+62 RGETA

-78 FYNLY
+78 FYNVY

-443 ALLRDFAPA
+443 ALLRDFAAA